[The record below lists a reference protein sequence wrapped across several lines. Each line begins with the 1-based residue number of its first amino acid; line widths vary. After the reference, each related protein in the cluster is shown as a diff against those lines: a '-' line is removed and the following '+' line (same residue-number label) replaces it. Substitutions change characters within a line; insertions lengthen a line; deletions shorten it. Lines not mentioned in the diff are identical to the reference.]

1 MEDQRLQEEIDGA
14 GAYQALHVPA
24 LFEEW
29 TPRVLAAAQVEV
41 GHRVLDVA
49 CGTGVL
55 SRAAAEQVGPAGSVV
70 GVDPNRGMLTVAR
83 RLSDRVRW
91 AEGVAEDLPGEDASF
106 DRVVSQFGMMF
117 FTDRAAAIDEMLRV
131 LVPGG
136 RVAIAVWDSLERTP
150 AYARA
155 VDLLD
160 RMAGPAAA
168 SALSA
173 PFVMGDRTEL
183 EALMRQ
189 AGVEGVEGTTSTGRA
204 RFPSLRVMV
213 EADLR
218 GWLPVMGVDLEEPL
232 ILDILARAEEEL
244 AAYVSDDGRAEFD
257 SPAHVVSGRKPG

>member
-14 GAYQALHVPA
+14 GAYEALHVPA

-29 TPRVLAAAQVEV
+29 TPGVLEAAQVAP
-41 GHRVLDVA
+41 GHRILDVA

-55 SRAAAEQVGPAGSVV
+55 ARAAAKQVGPRGSVV
-70 GVDPNRGMLTVAR
+70 GVDPNPGMLTVAR
-83 RLSDRVRW
+83 RLSDRVQW
-91 AEGVAEDLPGEDASF
+91 VEGVAEDLPCEDASF
-106 DRVVSQFGMMF
+106 DRVLSQFGMMF
-117 FTDRAAAIDEMLRV
+117 FTDRAAALNEMLRV

-136 RVAIAVWDSLERTP
+136 QLAIAVWDSLEHTP

-155 VDLLD
+155 VGLLE

-168 SALSA
+168 RALSA
-173 PFVMGDRTEL
+173 PFGMGDRTALEEL
-183 EALMRQ
+183 MLQ
-189 AGVEGVEGTTSTGRA
+189 AGVEGVDGTTLMGKA

-232 ILDILARAEEEL
+232 ILDILAKAEEDL
-244 AAYVSDDGRAEFD
+244 GAYVTSDGRVEFD
-257 SPAHVVSGRKPG
+257 SPAHIVSGRKPG